1 MACEK
6 KHCIQWDF
14 RSCWSC
20 LWKNQLTIQCFAP
33 WPNGRCFAFCIQEFH
48 LWQFC
53 IRMPPTIPD
62 STRKPQLGK
71 KPTKYDGLPFRRQ
84 GLRGEFAFSQPV
96 GGAEFCPTVMSDLW
110 KRVLTHVKQS
120 HQFLMFAFGVCS
132 FFFCPENLQIN
143 VFDTDLVEFPLFFK
157 FRSFIHFFHV
167 RYANR

>member
-1 MACEK
+1 MRK
-6 KHCIQWDF
+6 KNTCIQWDF
-14 RSCWSC
+14 WSCWSC

-71 KPTKYDGLPFRRQ
+71 KPTKYDGLPFRPQ

-110 KRVLTHVKQS
+110 KRVGKPTWNKAINFWCLLLGCV
-120 HQFLMFAFGVCS
+120 V
-132 FFFCPENLQIN
+132 FFFARRI
-143 VFDTDLVEFPLFFK
+143 FK
-157 FRSFIHFFHV
+157 SMFLTLI
-167 RYANR
+167 